1 MTKATIMLALP
12 MLADTVKCKKTY
24 LKNLFFAFAIVW
36 IVVMGYNRIHMNAHF
51 LTDVCFGVLI
61 TYCLYALT
69 YKLVFSVF
77 EKDRQG
83 R

>member
-1 MTKATIMLALP
+1 
-12 MLADTVKCKKTY
+12 
-24 LKNLFFAFAIVW
+24 
-36 IVVMGYNRIHMNAHF
+36 MGYNRIHMNAHF

-77 EKDRQG
+77 EKGRQG